1 MTKKILIVC
10 TGNLCRSPMAMALL
24 QAKLARDE
32 AHQDWVVE
40 SAGTWGGEG
49 RPASAHAV
57 AEMAER
63 GIDLSSHLAR
73 PVTLEMVA
81 EANLVLVMT
90 QNHAEAVKMAFPDQ
104 AHKVYLLS
112 EMIGRAYDIHDPYGS
127 PRIEYIHT
135 ARELENLIDSGYER
149 IVALAEGPADPSNEA
164 ASVSRKT

>member
-1 MTKKILIVC
+1 MAKKILIVC

-24 QAKLARDE
+24 QTRLARDE
-32 AHQDWVVE
+32 ARQDWVVE

-73 PVTLEMVA
+73 PVTLEIVA

-112 EMIGRAYDIHDPYGS
+112 EMIGRVYDIYDPYGS
-127 PRIEYIHT
+127 PRLEYTHT

-149 IVALAEGPADPSNEA
+149 IVALVEGSTSSNEA
-164 ASVSRKT
+164 ASASRKT

>member
-1 MTKKILIVC
+1 
-10 TGNLCRSPMAMALL
+10 MAMALL
-24 QAKLARDE
+24 QTKLARDE
-32 AHQDWVVE
+32 ARQDWVVE

-57 AEMAER
+57 AEMADR

-73 PVTLEMVA
+73 PVTREMVA

-112 EMIGRAYDIHDPYGS
+112 EMIGRVYDIYDPYGS
-127 PRIEYIHT
+127 PRIEYTHT
-135 ARELENLIDSGYER
+135 ARELENLIDRGYER
-149 IVALAEGPADPSNEA
+149 IVALVEGSTSSNEA

>member
-32 AHQDWVVE
+32 AHQEWAVE

-49 RPASAHAV
+49 RPASAHAI

-81 EANLVLVMT
+81 EADLVLVMT

-112 EMIGRAYDIHDPYGS
+112 EMIGRVYDIHDPYGS
-127 PRIEYIHT
+127 PRIEYTHT
-135 ARELENLIDSGYER
+135 ARELENLIDAGYAR
-149 IVALAEGPADPSNEA
+149 IVALVEESTSSNEE